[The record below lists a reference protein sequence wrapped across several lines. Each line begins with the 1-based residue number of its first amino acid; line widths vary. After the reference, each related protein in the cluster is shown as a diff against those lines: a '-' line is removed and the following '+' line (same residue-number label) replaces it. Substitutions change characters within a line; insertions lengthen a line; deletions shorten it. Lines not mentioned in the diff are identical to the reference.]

1 MQQPL
6 VRSPGGAAAR
16 GGSGWRGGV
25 AFRARL
31 VATYSGGVGLG
42 GVCARSVRTAGAEAR
57 SLTLLLAVTAGLSGF
72 LAAARRPRLRFGL
85 EFCHRLV
92 GREDRHS
99 MEVLQDEQIGITGND
114 GVDSGGMKAAKARGK
129 HLGRPRTPARV
140 ITAVE
145 ELVRT
150 TDLSVR
156 EIQRRIG
163 AKTGRGVVG
172 DIVKRIRHDS
182 KLEAHAAREQL
193 I

>member
-1 MQQPL
+1 
-6 VRSPGGAAAR
+6 
-16 GGSGWRGGV
+16 
-25 AFRARL
+25 
-31 VATYSGGVGLG
+31 
-42 GVCARSVRTAGAEAR
+42 
-57 SLTLLLAVTAGLSGF
+57 
-72 LAAARRPRLRFGL
+72 
-85 EFCHRLV
+85 
-92 GREDRHS
+92 

-182 KLEAHAAREQL
+182 KLEAHAAKGDLEKLPSWQFFKTRSENAVSASL
-193 I
+193 HFSSA